1 MPGSWYWGK
10 IGRAVTGARDFTGRV
25 YSLPQAV
32 TSSFGVKLKPQ
43 DVEQNFARWAREFD
57 RVERDLRFEAK
68 GLESDRERGIISQET
83 FDKKWGRILD
93 KFENLA
99 TSKQEVLDPR
109 R

>member
-1 MPGSWYWGK
+1 MNKPMGNL
-10 IGRAVTGARDFTGRV
+10 D
-25 YSLPQAV
+25 Q
-32 TSSFGVKLKPQ
+32 LKPQ

-57 RVERDLRFEAK
+57 RVERDLRFEARR
-68 GLESDRERGIISQET
+68 LESDRDRRIISQGT
-83 FDKKWGRILD
+83 FDRKWDRILD